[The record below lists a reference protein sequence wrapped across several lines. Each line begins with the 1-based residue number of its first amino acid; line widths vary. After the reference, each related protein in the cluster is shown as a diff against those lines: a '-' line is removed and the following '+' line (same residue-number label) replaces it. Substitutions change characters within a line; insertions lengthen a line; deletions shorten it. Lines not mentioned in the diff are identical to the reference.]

1 MFWRDAT
8 DVGGIKSGSTERARG
23 EKIKLLSK
31 RVRGRIFQSGMSCL
45 VKPPSFPLLL
55 RVYTIV
61 WYLFAHRRALPLWLR
76 CQRKVCLSWNPLS
89 HFFPSSSISV
99 WLSAFLSSFLK
110 CCFFKVSPNN
120 SALELNFASLFLCL
134 LGQYSSCGFR
144 FCFCGRQKYLTTLY
158 FVDFSVTFNRQAI
171 KMAIMVVPG

>member
-23 EKIKLLSK
+23 EKNKPPVEESK
-31 RVRGRIFQSGMSCL
+31 REDISIRHELFSEISLFCCVSTPSSGTFS
-45 VKPPSFPLLL
+45 
-55 RVYTIV
+55 
-61 WYLFAHRRALPLWLR
+61 AHRRALPLWLR

-89 HFFPSSSISV
+89 LFFPSSSISV

-134 LGQYSSCGFR
+134 LGQYLSCGLR

-171 KMAIMVVPG
+171 KIAIMVVPG